1 MVVELIS
8 VGTEL
13 LLGNIVNTNAQFLAE
28 QCASLGL
35 SLYFQTVVGDNKERL
50 ESTIQ
55 LAMSRSDII
64 ILTGGLGPT
73 EDDLTKESVANV
85 CELPLVLDETTKIRI
100 EQYFKNSVYK
110 EIPESNWKQAM
121 IPNGAKVLENNNG
134 TAPGLIVEKDS
145 KTIILLPGPP
155 NELYPMFKE
164 QVAPYLNQMQPEI
177 ITSTTVKICGIGES
191 QVEDKIKDLIKVQ
204 TNPTIAPYAKTGE
217 VHLRITAKAS
227 SEADGKKLIKPVVQ
241 ELKDRFGI
249 AIYTTKEESLEEVVI
264 NLLRKKGLSLA
275 TAESCTGGMLGSR
288 IVGVSGASDIYKI
301 GYITYSN
308 KAKRKCIDVK
318 KDTLKKY
325 GAVSKETARELARGG
340 AFQSGADVCL
350 GITGIAGPNGGTEEK
365 PVGLVYISCFYNNSI
380 YVDKYIFKGNRQKI
394 REQAT
399 VKALDTIRRCIL
411 ESK

>member
-145 KTIILLPGPP
+145 KTIILLPGPQ
-155 NELYPMFKE
+155 NELYAMFKE

-288 IVGVSGASDIYKI
+288 IVGVSGASDIYKV

-325 GAVSKETARELARGG
+325 GAVSKETAREMARGG

-380 YVDKYIFKGNRQKI
+380 YVEKYIFKGNRQKI

>member
-325 GAVSKETARELARGG
+325 GAVSKETAREMARGG